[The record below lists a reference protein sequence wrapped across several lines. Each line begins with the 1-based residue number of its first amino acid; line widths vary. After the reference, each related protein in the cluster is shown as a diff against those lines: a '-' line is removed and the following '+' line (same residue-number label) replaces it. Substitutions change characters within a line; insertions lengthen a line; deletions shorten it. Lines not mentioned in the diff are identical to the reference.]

1 MRSLSVKLTLAFL
14 LVGLIGAV
22 LVAFLIGRATQREFD
37 RLVVDQNQQA
47 LVDILTRYYLAAGS
61 WNGVETAFR
70 PGGTNLSAEHH
81 GMPWDSRRNLFMIA
95 DSDGRVIFGGNPRN
109 TGRQLSSA
117 NLMKGVPLKADET
130 TVGWLIFAPTLDHW
144 EAGTP
149 EGDFL
154 VSVSRAT
161 YISALAAISIA
172 LVLGSVLAY
181 TMTRSLRELTAATK
195 ELAQGKLGSQVKVR
209 SRDELGDLATSFN
222 QMSSE
227 LEHSTQL
234 RRKMTADI
242 AHDLRT
248 PLSVMMGYT
257 EALSDGKLEA
267 SPEIFRVMHTEALH
281 LSHLVDDLKT
291 LSLADARELPL
302 NPQTISPADLLR
314 RAESSYRV
322 QAERKEI
329 SLQIEIQ
336 PDLPKI
342 KVDVERMAQVLGNLV
357 SNALRY
363 TPAGG
368 EIRLKAE
375 QSDGKVILSIADNGA
390 GIAAEDLPYI
400 FERSFRGDR
409 ARQQEEGK
417 PGWGWLLQNPL
428 WKPRAVKW
436 LSKAKQ
442 AKEPDLPSLFK
453 ISIANSWTQVGNKVY
468 LQGDLFTYIGD

>member
-22 LVAFLIGRATQREFD
+22 LVAFLIRRATQREFG

-47 LVDILTRYYLAAGS
+47 LVDVLTRHYLANGS
-61 WNGVETAFR
+61 WKGVEKAFR
-70 PGGTNLSAEHH
+70 PGETNLSAEHH
-81 GMPWDSRRNLFMIA
+81 ETPWDSRRNLFVIA
-95 DSDGRVIFGGNPRN
+95 DSDGRVIFGGNPRYI
-109 TGRQLSSA
+109 GRQLSSA
-117 NLMKGVPLKADET
+117 NLMKGVPLKADEV
-130 TVGWLIFAPTLDHW
+130 TVGWLVFAPSLDHW

-161 YISALAAISIA
+161 YFSAIVAIIIA
-172 LVLGSVLAY
+172 LFLGSILAY
-181 TMTRSLRELTAATK
+181 TMTRSLRELTTATK
-195 ELAQGKLGSQVKVR
+195 ELARGKLGAQVKVR
-209 SRDELGDLATSFN
+209 SRDELGDLATAFN

-257 EALSDGKLEA
+257 EALSDGKLET

-281 LSHLVDDLKT
+281 LNHLVDDLKT

-322 QAERKEI
+322 QAEKKGI

-336 PDLPKI
+336 PDLPEI
-342 KVDVERMAQVLGNLV
+342 EVDVERMAQVLGNLV
-357 SNALRY
+357 TNALRY

-368 EIRLKAE
+368 EIHLKAE
-375 QSDGKVILSIADNGA
+375 QSDGKVNLLIADNGV
-390 GIAAEDLPYI
+390 GIAAEDLPDI
-400 FERSFRGDR
+400 FERSFRGEK
-409 ARQQEEGK
+409 ARQQEEGETGLGLAIAK
-417 PGWGWLLQNPL
+417 SLVEAQGGTV
-428 WKPRAVKW
+428 AVE
-436 LSKAKQ
+436 S
-442 AKEPDLPSLFK
+442 
-453 ISIANSWTQVGNKVY
+453 QVGKGT
-468 LQGDLFTYIGD
+468 QFTLTF

>member
-1 MRSLSVKLTLAFL
+1 MRSLSAKLSLAFL

-22 LVAFLIGRATQREFD
+22 LVAFLVRRATQREFD
-37 RLVVDQNQQA
+37 RLVMDQNQQA
-47 LVDILTRYYLAAGS
+47 LVDILTHHYLATGS
-61 WNGVETAFR
+61 WKNVETAFG
-70 PGGTNLSAEHH
+70 PGGADQAAEHH
-81 GMPWDSRRNLFMIA
+81 NPPWDSRRNLFMIV
-95 DSDGRVIFGGNPRN
+95 DSDGKVVFGGNPSYKGQRL
-109 TGRQLSSA
+109 TPASLK
-117 NLMKGVPLKADET
+117 KGVPLKADDT
-130 TVGWLIFAPTLDHW
+130 TVGWLIFAPALDRW

-154 VSVSRAT
+154 VSVNRAT
-161 YISALAAISIA
+161 LISAIVAIGIA

-195 ELAQGKLGSQVKVR
+195 ELAGGKLGAQVKVR
-209 SRDELGDLATSFN
+209 SRDELGDLAASFN

-227 LEHSTQL
+227 LEYSTQL

-257 EALSDGKLEA
+257 EALSDGKLDA
-267 SPEIFRVMHTEALH
+267 SPEIFRVMHTETLH

-302 NPQTISPADLLR
+302 NPQMISAADLLLR
-314 RAESSYRV
+314 VESSYRV
-322 QAERKEI
+322 QAEKKEI
-329 SLQIEIQ
+329 SLQVELQ
-336 PDLPKI
+336 PDLPEI
-342 KVDVERMAQVLGNLV
+342 EVDVDRMAQVLGNLV

-375 QSDGKVILSIADNGA
+375 QAGGIVILSVADNGA

-409 ARQQEEGK
+409 ARQQVEGETGLGLAIAK
-417 PGWGWLLQNPL
+417 SLVEAQGGTL
-428 WKPRAVKW
+428 AVESQMGKG
-436 LSKAKQ
+436 
-442 AKEPDLPSLFK
+442 
-453 ISIANSWTQVGNKVY
+453 TR
-468 LQGDLFTYIGD
+468 FTLTF

>member
-1 MRSLSVKLTLAFL
+1 MGLAIVLRLSGGNEQGHMRSLSVKLTLAFL

-22 LVAFLIGRATQREFD
+22 LVAFLIRRTTRREFD

-47 LVDILTRYYLAAGS
+47 LVDSLTRHYLTTGS
-61 WNGVETAFR
+61 WDGVETAFR
-70 PGGTNLSAEHH
+70 PGERIPLTEHQET
-81 GMPWDSRRNLFMIA
+81 PWDSRRNLFVIA
-95 DSDGRVIFGGNPRN
+95 DSDGRVVFGGSPRY
-109 TGRQLSSA
+109 TGQQLSSA
-117 NLMKGVPLKADET
+117 NLKKGVPLKASQA

-195 ELAQGKLGSQVKVR
+195 ELAHGKLGAQVKVR
-209 SRDELGDLATSFN
+209 SNDELGDLATSFN

-291 LSLADARELPL
+291 LSLADAHELSL
-302 NPQTISPADLLR
+302 NPQRISPEELLR
-314 RAESSYRV
+314 RAESSYRG
-322 QAERKEI
+322 QAEKKGI
-329 SLQIEIQ
+329 SIQIEIQ
-336 PDLPKI
+336 PDLPEI
-342 KVDVERMAQVLGNLV
+342 EVDVERMAQVLGNLM

-363 TPAGG
+363 TRAGG
-368 EIRLKAE
+368 EIRLKAA
-375 QSDGKVILSIADNGA
+375 QSGGKVKLSIADNGA

-400 FERSFRGDR
+400 FERSFRGDQ
-409 ARQQEEGK
+409 ARQHGEGETGLGLAIAK
-417 PGWGWLLQNPL
+417 SLVEAQGGEL
-428 WKPRAVKW
+428 AVESQ
-436 LSKAKQ
+436 LD
-442 AKEPDLPSLFK
+442 EG
-453 ISIANSWTQVGNKVY
+453 TR
-468 LQGDLFTYIGD
+468 FTLTL

>member
-22 LVAFLIGRATQREFD
+22 LVAFLIRRATQREFD

-409 ARQQEEGK
+409 ARQQEEGETGLGLAIAK
-417 PGWGWLLQNPL
+417 SLVEAQGG
-428 WKPRAVKW
+428 KVAVGSQTGKG
-436 LSKAKQ
+436 
-442 AKEPDLPSLFK
+442 
-453 ISIANSWTQVGNKVY
+453 TR
-468 LQGDLFTYIGD
+468 FTLTF